1 MPEAEHDIVRPGIA
15 IYGGK
20 YNEFGTKNVSSLTS
34 QLFHY
39 VILKLEKV
47 GYDESWEAKE
57 DCIIGSIPM
66 VMRMGFLT
74 LRNPSLQA

>member
-1 MPEAEHDIVRPGIA
+1 MPEAEHDIVRPGMA

-34 QLFHY
+34 QIISLR
-39 VILKLEKV
+39 ILKLEKELDMM
-47 GYDESWEAKE
+47 GHGSKGR
-57 DCIIGSIPM
+57 CIIGSIPM

-74 LRNPSLQA
+74 LRNPSL